1 MLGALIHAAWSRY
14 TYSLHEPSHSR
25 ALQPC
30 LQALGILIVLGS
42 CIVKLPQIYNVWKSK
57 SGEGLPVVSSEL
69 ENYVY
74 LIHVCYGVV
83 NELPPTAYGEA
94 VASWIQNLILLFML
108 YKFQKCSLLRAS
120 SAILVVAA
128 IATPVYSGLISRPV
142 MANLYDMNSSIY
154 LMSKLPMILSAF
166 KEVCHVSCSAFVH
179 EPTDPCIV
187 LYTT

>member
-1 MLGALIHAAWSRY
+1 MP
-14 TYSLHEPSHSR
+14 EPSTEHS
-25 ALQPC
+25 C
-30 LQALGILIVLGS
+30 LQVLGILIVLGS

-83 NELPPTAYGEA
+83 NGLPPTAYGEA

-108 YKFQKCSLLRAS
+108 YRFQKYSMLRAS

-128 IATPVYSGLISRPV
+128 VVSPVYMGLISRPI

-154 LMSKLPMILSAF
+154 LVSKLPMILSAF
-166 KEVCHVSCSAFVH
+166 REVRSPSHRLHKHSVHGRPH
-179 EPTDPCIV
+179 EPVFTPAI
-187 LYTT
+187 LGPLM